1 MSWLFGKKKHKESPT
16 DSSEEASGSNQSDD
30 YIIVE
35 RRGNP
40 FDPNITSLNENNSI
54 AGGSGNSNI
63 YPYLDVTKMPPPL
76 PSSSSSSSFDQQDD
90 ILGDTQTY
98 LNVIQFQLSK
108 QLDND
113 YEIDRINVDEILSY
127 ILRIKN
133 EEFDYDFSLEKSV
146 ITEISSTVDEI

>member
-40 FDPNITSLNENNSI
+40 FDPNIASLNENNS
-54 AGGSGNSNI
+54 GSSGNSNI
-63 YPYLDVTKMPPPL
+63 YPFLDVTKMPPPL
-76 PSSSSSSSFDQQDD
+76 PSSSSSSSFNQQDD

-108 QLDND
+108 QFDND
-113 YEIDRINVDEILSY
+113 YEIDRINVDEISSY
-127 ILRIKN
+127 ILRIKD
-133 EEFDYDFSLEKSV
+133 EEYNYDFSLEKSV
-146 ITEISSTVDEI
+146 ITEISTTVDEI